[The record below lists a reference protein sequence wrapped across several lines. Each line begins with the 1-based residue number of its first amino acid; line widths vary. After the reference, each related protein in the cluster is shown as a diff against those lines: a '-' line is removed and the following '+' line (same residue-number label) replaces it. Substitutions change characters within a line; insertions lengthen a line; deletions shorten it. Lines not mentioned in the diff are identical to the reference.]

1 MLKKMIINFKLIN
14 NLIVYLKSKKIRKVE
29 NVYESQD
36 KKEESSKK

>member
-14 NLIVYLKSKKIRKVE
+14 NLIVYLKSTKIRKVE

>member
-14 NLIVYLKSKKIRKVE
+14 NLIVYLKSNKIRKVE